1 MHDESRLTEAL
12 ETLRAEIDGL
22 DDNDSESREKLERLF
37 IDLEERL
44 KQPQDTGSNDNDI
57 TDQLKESMLHFETS
71 HPALTGILNDIM
83 IKLSSIGV

>member
-1 MHDESRLTEAL
+1 MNTETRLSEAI
-12 ETLRAEIDGL
+12 ETLRSEINTLDV
-22 DDNDSESREKLERLF
+22 DDNDSREKLESLLK
-37 IDLEERL
+37 DLENRL
-44 KQPQDTGSNDNDI
+44 NQPRDTDSDGDL

>member
-1 MHDESRLTEAL
+1 MHDESRLTEAV
-12 ETLRAEIDGL
+12 ETLRAEIDAV
-22 DDNDSESREKLERLF
+22 DENDSESREKLERLLL
-37 IDLEERL
+37 DLEDRL
-44 KQPQDTGSNDNDI
+44 KQPRDGANDKDL

>member
-1 MHDESRLTEAL
+1 MHEESRLTEAV
-12 ETLRAEIDGL
+12 ETLRAEIDAL
-22 DDNDSESREKLERLF
+22 DENDSESRAKLEQLL

-44 KQPQDTGSNDNDI
+44 KQPRDTGNDNDLA
-57 TDQLKESMLHFETS
+57 DQLKESMLHFETS